1 MGSYLRWEDSADSSS
16 SREDCLPDRN
26 RTNGNRHCS
35 YHSRQSDHQLCHPKN
50 GKKLNKKNWGRRETY
65 RAADIAS
72 IVFTGCHGRV
82 QVQRGQELL
91 VQLLKWVRY
100 DYIKW
105 KIIESGVK
113 YDVWKQKVAGNRQVW
128 KFPKHG
134 DIRIHV
140 GAMSLEFR
148 RSLEFFWLF
157 LLVDILRSEERN
169 NPES

>member
-1 MGSYLRWEDSADSSS
+1 METGIAVITVDNLIISCVTL
-16 SREDCLPDRN
+16 
-26 RTNGNRHCS
+26 
-35 YHSRQSDHQLCHPKN
+35 KM

-105 KIIESGVK
+105 KIIESGVEGM
-113 YDVWKQKVAGNRQVW
+113 ATSGS
-128 KFPKHG
+128 
-134 DIRIHV
+134 
-140 GAMSLEFR
+140 MSGL
-148 RSLEFFWLF
+148 
-157 LLVDILRSEERN
+157 
-169 NPES
+169 